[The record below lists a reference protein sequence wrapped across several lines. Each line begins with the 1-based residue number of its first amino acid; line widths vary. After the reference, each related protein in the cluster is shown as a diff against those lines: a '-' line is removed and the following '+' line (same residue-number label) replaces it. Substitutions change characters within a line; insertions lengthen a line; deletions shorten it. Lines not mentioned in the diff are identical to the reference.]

1 MRGVCI
7 VPEVPGSG
15 ILPELVT
22 ISLGEGREASSMLF
36 SKIHTSYNKY
46 FNYHYMGKELSK
58 MLRKQS
64 REKKP
69 QSPGLDGA
77 ASESCPLC
85 HVWWA
90 SVCLF

>member
-1 MRGVCI
+1 
-7 VPEVPGSG
+7 
-15 ILPELVT
+15 
-22 ISLGEGREASSMLF
+22 
-36 SKIHTSYNKY
+36 
-46 FNYHYMGKELSK
+46 

-90 SVCLF
+90 SVCLFQLPEHLQGENLVTAGIATRGQNSLDTYGVRSGLFIREP